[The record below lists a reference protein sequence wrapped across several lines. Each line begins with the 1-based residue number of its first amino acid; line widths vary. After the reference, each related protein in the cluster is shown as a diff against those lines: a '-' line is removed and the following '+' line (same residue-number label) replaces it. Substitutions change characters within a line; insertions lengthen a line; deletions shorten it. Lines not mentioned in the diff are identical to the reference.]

1 VIAIT
6 KRRFR
11 LDKRQSEEEDRKPHI
26 RRFPTRA
33 LTSWGLAIELSLSLG
48 TLAGPDREQEPE
60 RAGREAAGAV
70 AAAFEANSPSRLT
83 RTGSHFGMHFDES

>member
-1 VIAIT
+1 MIAIT

-33 LTSWGLAIELSLSLG
+33 LTSWGLAIELSLS
-48 TLAGPDREQEPE
+48 QY
-60 RAGREAAGAV
+60 GRLNVMPWQAM
-70 AAAFEANSPSRLT
+70 S
-83 RTGSHFGMHFDES
+83 